1 MQMNYFGIIKKEEI
15 EEYSIE
21 SIEHYLLEKDIYFKS
36 FSINQMEKM
45 MSPTFVSN
53 YDETETSLYAPLEL
67 IHEFNDFI
75 FKIYEKHVSS
85 SKHNY
90 FSKFNEEFY
99 GLEYSE
105 LRKIALSD
113 FNEIYDNLKIVH
125 VTLIDERI
133 SATGI
138 SHTYTTGKLFKL
150 YHFQQD
156 IKKLMAT
163 TENLLS
169 FLIGD
174 ISFYNEDFFEQNIEV
189 RNAVHVEIVKQI
201 LVEINDKYSFEED
214 IYYSKKVSEAFKFK
228 DYNYIFKNLK
238 SYQFTNKMIKNCKNI
253 KRNYIESLYQV
264 LLEFDLITD
273 HKENF
278 IAFIKNEYRFKVSK
292 ITTFSPKQ
300 NIQNDKRVKLL
311 TQEWENHDVE
321 KNLLDMFQDF

>member
-1 MQMNYFGIIKKEEI
+1 MSYFGIIKKEEI
-15 EEYSIE
+15 EEFSIE
-21 SIEHYLLEKDIYFKS
+21 SVEYYLLEKDIYIKS
-36 FSINQMEKM
+36 ISLNQMEKM
-45 MSPTFVSN
+45 MSPTLVSN
-53 YDETETSLYAPLEL
+53 YDETETSIYAPLEL
-67 IHEFNDFI
+67 IHEFTDFI
-75 FKIYEKHVSS
+75 FSIYEKYVSS

-90 FSKFNEEFY
+90 FCTFNEEFY

-125 VTLIDERI
+125 VTLIDERV
-133 SATGI
+133 SANGI
-138 SHTYTTGKLFKL
+138 SNTYTTGKLFKL

-156 IKKLMAT
+156 LKKIMAT

-174 ISFYNEDFFEQNIEV
+174 LSFYNENFFEQNIEV
-189 RNAVHVEIVKQI
+189 RNAVNVEIIKQI
-201 LVEINDKYSFEED
+201 LVELNDKYNFEED

-238 SYQFTNKMIKNCKNI
+238 SYQFTNKMIKKYKNLR
-253 KRNYIESLYQV
+253 RNYIESLYQV
-264 LLEFDLITD
+264 LLDFDLITD

-278 IAFIKNEYRFKVSK
+278 IAFIENEYGFKVSK
-292 ITTFSPKQ
+292 ITTFAPKK
-300 NIQNDKRVKLL
+300 NIQNDKRVALL

-321 KNLLDMFQDF
+321 KTLLDMFQDF